1 MNIYYFIRI
10 IMQNGIRYFQEEA
23 CQYNKVNMILVQY
36 FQCFPSAKSW
46 AVRISD
52 GTLSL
57 SARLST
63 PACALLTITNATS
76 AVLFSKKYRIILS
89 AFVPSPEA
97 KIAIFFMMFSILVH
111 IKQKCA
117 KFCIYLP
124 EYLLSPRNIYSFAT
138 AKKIK

>member
-1 MNIYYFIRI
+1 MDGDAAFLFMGSYDSLVHVGTVHTFTTELGKEGRMNIYYFIRI

-36 FQCFPSAKSW
+36 FQCFPVGKSW

-63 PACALLTITNATS
+63 PACALL
-76 AVLFSKKYRIILS
+76 R
-89 AFVPSPEA
+89 
-97 KIAIFFMMFSILVH
+97 
-111 IKQKCA
+111 
-117 KFCIYLP
+117 
-124 EYLLSPRNIYSFAT
+124 
-138 AKKIK
+138 